1 MGQEPGRIVSRRG
14 TVGGG
19 GKAVLKSWKQEKM
32 GKKVYDNVSYFT
44 RYKGTKRQQPL
55 RNGWEV
61 GVNSKGEGRLRPPCL
76 PNI

>member
-32 GKKVYDNVSYFT
+32 GKKVYDNVSYFA
-44 RYKGTKRQQPL
+44 RYKEAAATEE
-55 RNGWEV
+55 WV
-61 GVNSKGEGRLRPPCL
+61 GSGS
-76 PNI
+76 